1 MFLQISCYEY
11 KYILDKNLFDKT
23 LDKTLKKIEIAYLF
37 LSCDFAVWN
46 FKNL

>member
-23 LDKTLKKIEIAYLF
+23 VEEIFEFAYCAF
-37 LSCDFAVWN
+37 RFGISRLSD
-46 FKNL
+46 

>member
-23 LDKTLKKIEIAYLF
+23 
-37 LSCDFAVWN
+37 
-46 FKNL
+46 